1 MQTMVKAISIQK
13 DRSIK
18 THSWSLKVKKF
29 IVPNISVV
37 LFLLTW
43 EFLVDTGIVKDT
55 FVAAPSVMAG
65 TILQLFA
72 NGVLLGNIGISLFR
86 AISGFILASVVAV
99 PLGFF
104 LGGTFRIFQ
113 RAATPMVRLLNAANP
128 FALLPVFI
136 LLFGI
141 GELSKVAIIFWVC
154 LWPILLNT
162 ITGIRTV
169 DPLLI
174 KSARSMGMQKWALF
188 FKVILP
194 AASASVFHGLKM
206 SCGTAFFML
215 IAAEMIGASTG
226 LGWMVWNAQINYQI
240 PKLFAVTFIIS
251 ALGLSLNYLFAR
263 IERHILSWQENV
275 SEY

>member
-1 MQTMVKAISIQK
+1 MQTIVKGLSIPKVCPVKVKALGIELKKIVVSNISI
-13 DRSIK
+13 
-18 THSWSLKVKKF
+18 VAF
-29 IVPNISVV
+29 FV
-37 LFLLTW
+37 FW
-43 EFLVDTGIVKDT
+43 EILVDTGIVKDT
-55 FVAAPSVMAG
+55 FVASPSTIII
-65 TILQLFA
+65 TILK
-72 NGVLLGNIGISLFR
+72 LLESNTLLEHIGISLFR
-86 AISGFILASVVAV
+86 AVAGFIFAVVIAI

-104 LGGTFRIFQ
+104 LSGPYTIFRRIV
-113 RAATPMVRLLNAANP
+113 TPVMRLMNAANP

-141 GELSKVAIIFWVC
+141 GEISKIAIIFWVC

-162 ITGIRTV
+162 IAGIRNV
-169 DPLLI
+169 DPLLV
-174 KSARSMGMQKWALF
+174 KSARSMGMQGRPLF

-194 AASASVFHGLKM
+194 AAAAPIFHGLKM

-251 ALGLSLNYLFAR
+251 VLGLSLNYLFVR
-263 IERHILSWQENV
+263 IEKNVLSWQTDDT
-275 SEY
+275 EY